1 MIKAIL
7 IDDDSNLRL
16 GMKNLLSRY
25 SPEIEVVGEAD
36 SVESGVKLIE
46 SIKSD
51 VLFLDIQLGDG
62 TGFDILEKLTKLKG
76 KVSQHVVFI
85 TAFEQY
91 AIKAF
96 RFSALDYLLKP
107 VDPEDLK
114 QVTSKLL
121 DAFSKNPENE
131 NIEILLENIRKKSE
145 DFKRIVLSNSDGM
158 QVVEIKDIIH
168 CSSEDN
174 YTRFHIKNK
183 KPILISKTLKE
194 YEELLSPHGFERVH
208 QSHLINMA
216 FVKSFVKKEGFFAQ
230 LIDDSLVPISQR
242 KKDKFLSLLKNI

>member
-7 IDDDSNLRL
+7 IDDDSNIRI
-16 GMKNLLSRY
+16 GMKSLLTRY

-36 SVESGVKLIE
+36 SVASGVKLIE
-46 SIKSD
+46 TIKSD

-62 TGFDILEKLTKLKG
+62 TGFDILEQLTKING
-76 KVSQHVVFI
+76 KVSQHVIFI

-121 DAFSKNPENE
+121 DAFAKNPENE

-158 QVVEIKDIIH
+158 QVIEIKDIIH

-194 YEELLSPHGFERVH
+194 YEELLAPHGFERIH

>member
-7 IDDDSNLRL
+7 IDDDANLRVGL
-16 GMKNLLSRY
+16 KSMLSRY
-25 SPEIEVVGEAD
+25 APQIEVVGEGE
-36 SVESGVKLIE
+36 SVSSGIE
-46 SIKSD
+46 IIEKNPSD

-62 TGFDILEKLTKLKG
+62 TGFDILEKLIQRNG
-76 KVSQHVVFI
+76 KIDQQIVFI

-114 QVTSKLL
+114 QVTDKIVQ
-121 DAFSKNPENE
+121 AVIKNTSNE
-131 NIEILLENIRKKSE
+131 NVGILLENIRKKTE
-145 DFKRIVLSNSDGM
+145 EFKRIVLSNSDGTH
-158 QVVEIKDIIH
+158 VFEVSDIIR
-168 CSSEDN
+168 CESEDN
-174 YTRFHIKNK
+174 YTKFFIINH
-183 KPILISKTLKE
+183 KPVLISKTLKE

-216 FVKSFVKKEGFFAQ
+216 YVKAFNKSEGLFIEMND
-230 LIDDSLVPISQR
+230 LSKVPVSIR
-242 KKDKFLSLLKNI
+242 KKDKFQNLLKTF